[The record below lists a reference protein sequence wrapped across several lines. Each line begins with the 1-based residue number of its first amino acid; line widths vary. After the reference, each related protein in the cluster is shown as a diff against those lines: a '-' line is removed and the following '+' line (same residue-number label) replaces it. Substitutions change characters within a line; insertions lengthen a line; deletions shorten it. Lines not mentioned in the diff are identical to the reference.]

1 MKLTNALNLPQ
12 PFVDAATSDH
22 RYVDKRYSAT
32 AILKGTREAILQR
45 RHDDEIS
52 NDVADMVWAIFG
64 TAVHGILEQG
74 EESQSQI
81 KENKL
86 VVDLPNGYQLSG
98 IFDLYDDATG
108 TVTDYKTASVWKVK
122 FGCWDDWKPKADTD
136 QFDDWRKQ
144 TLIYCWMLRQIG
156 FDAHRGEIVAL
167 LKDHSKTKAKINEH
181 PPLPVWQIGWDF
193 TAEDFEQIEAW
204 IMAKFEEIERCEKLP
219 DEELPLCTEAER
231 WTRPGKFAVMKKG
244 RKSAV
249 RLYDDKNDAYQR
261 AAGENR
267 NTSGEPF
274 YVEERKGSD
283 PKCMDYCS
291 ACEFCAYWQQT
302 YGKEAQA

>member
-12 PFVDAATSDH
+12 PFVDAVTNDYS
-22 RYVDKRYSAT
+22 YTDKRYSVT
-32 AILKGTREAILQR
+32 SILKGTREAILQR
-45 RHDDEIS
+45 RHDDEIT

-64 TAVHGILEQG
+64 TAVHGILERS
-74 EESQSQI
+74 EETETQI

-122 FGCWDDWKPKADTD
+122 FGCWDNWKPKVNDE
-136 QFDDWRKQ
+136 FEDWRKQ

-156 FDAHRGEIVAL
+156 FDAKRGEIVAI

-193 TAEDFEQIEAW
+193 TADDFEWAE
-204 IMAKFEEIERCEKLP
+204 KFINEKFAEIEHCEKLP
-219 DEELPLCTEAER
+219 DDELPLCSEKDR
-231 WTRPGKFAVMKKG
+231 WARPGKYAVMKPG
-244 RKSAV
+244 RKSAIK
-249 RLYDDKNDAYQR
+249 LYDNKAEAQAR
-261 AAGENR
+261 AEQEGK
-267 NTSGEPF
+267 GC
-274 YVEERKGSD
+274 YVDYRPGTD
-283 PKCMDYCS
+283 PKCQDYCS
-291 ACEFCAYWQQT
+291 ACEFCNYWQRV
-302 YGKEAQA
+302 YGGQA